1 MMGYWDCPE
10 CGTKGILGLP
20 FCPHCKAPST
30 EEAIPETPAAPELEP
45 ESGTRA
51 DASAGAAPESQ
62 VNLEEDDEPVG
73 DTADE
78 EQNTKKGG
86 SGSAKGK

>member
-1 MMGYWDCPE
+1 MGYWDCPE

-30 EEAIPETPAAPELEP
+30 EEAIPEAPAAPELEP
-45 ESGTRA
+45 ESGTQA

-62 VNLEEDDEPVG
+62 VQTEDDEPVG
-73 DTADE
+73 DAADE